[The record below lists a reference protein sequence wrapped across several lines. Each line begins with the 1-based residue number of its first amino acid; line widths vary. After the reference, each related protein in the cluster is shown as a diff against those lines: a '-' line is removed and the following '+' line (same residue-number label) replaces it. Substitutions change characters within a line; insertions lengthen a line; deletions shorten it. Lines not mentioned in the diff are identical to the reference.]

1 MISSRHAEMTRG
13 RLPWCTSIAALAL
26 SLAAFGACSSDD
38 KPSSLVTGGAGSG
51 GRSSDTAGTAGT
63 VEAGTTSGGTSST
76 EGGEPGE
83 GGASP
88 MPVAVFQNALEADVG
103 CNMVTPDAS
112 LLIQNT
118 GDEPLVISSAEASA
132 GYTVKTALPL
142 SIAPASIGTLLVTPP
157 APSATAAAGMVTT
170 GKLSFTTNEPG
181 MPTHE
186 VTLTSAV
193 FEGSFEFTDSNG
205 VPITTLSLAYDSGGA
220 CPDLAKYRLHNTGNV
235 AFTVSGPTF
244 PSHFSGTNLG
254 ASGQAIPP
262 DGYAELI
269 VGAASAPGTACS
281 ATGDLSFTVMGVF
294 CGAVPKLSVDW
305 ALSTD
310 PDAGSSCACTVPAL

>member
-1 MISSRHAEMTRG
+1 MIRG
-13 RLPWCTSIAALAL
+13 RLPSCASIAALAL

-38 KPSSLVTGGAGSG
+38 KPSSLVTSGGGSG
-51 GRSSDTAGTAGT
+51 GRSGDAAGTAGT
-63 VEAGTTSGGTSST
+63 VDAGATSGGSGSS
-76 EGGEPGE
+76 EGGETGE

-88 MPVAVFQNALEADVG
+88 MPVAVFPNTLEADVG

-112 LLIQNT
+112 LLIRNS
-118 GDEPLVISSAEASA
+118 GDEPLVISSAQASS
-132 GYTVKTALPL
+132 GYTVKTTLPL
-142 SIAPASIGTLLVTPP
+142 SVAPGSTGTLLVTPP
-157 APSATAAAGMVTT
+157 APSATAAAGTVSM

-181 MPTHE
+181 MPTHD
-186 VTLTSAV
+186 VTLTTAV

-205 VPITTLSLAYDSGGA
+205 APITTLTLAYDSGGA

-235 AFTVSGPTF
+235 TFTVSGPTF
-244 PSHFSGTNLG
+244 PSHFSGTSLG

-269 VGAASAPGTACS
+269 VGAASTPGTACS

-310 PDAGSSCACTVPAL
+310 PDAGSSCACTVPAP